1 MIKRFLFPQYMLAV
15 FLLTFSTA
23 GMTAEKTS
31 WADLSPKLELPLNR
45 LSAMVSGASL
55 QHRRDLF
62 YLRNLVRQRGAG
74 QASEEMSHR
83 EMQAMASLEAGGF
96 DAEGIVREMK
106 EMDRLRRV
114 NDGKLVEA
122 LDGRRIQIAG
132 YLLPIEYSR
141 DKVVEFLLV
150 AEDGAC
156 VHTPVPPLN
165 QLIYVT
171 SDEALEI
178 EGLFTPVVVSGFIS
192 TSAGGSQQSIS
203 YSDGVVDVLVGY
215 TMVASRV
222 EVYEN

>member
-1 MIKRFLFPQYMLAV
+1 MLAV
-15 FLLTFSTA
+15 FLLTFSAT

-31 WADLSPKLELPLNR
+31 WADLSPKLELPENR
-45 LSAMVSGASL
+45 LAAMVSGVSL

-74 QASEEMSHR
+74 QGSEEMSHR
-83 EMQAMASLEAGGF
+83 EMQAMASLQAGGF

-114 NDGKLVEA
+114 NDGKLVES

-165 QLIYVT
+165 QLIHVT
-171 SDEALEI
+171 SDEAFEI
-178 EGLFTPVVVSGFIS
+178 EGLFMPVVVSGVIS
-192 TSAGGSQQSIS
+192 TGGDHQQSIS
-203 YSDGVVDVLVGY
+203 YSDGVVDVRVGY
-215 TMVASRV
+215 NMVASKV
-222 EVYEN
+222 EAYQN